1 MITAEPEARWQP
13 ALDSHLTDLKQGN
26 ADFEDTLAFID
37 RFFEYR
43 PVPFQN
49 GPLHNAAGANEG
61 SCKIFALSQLA
72 GLDAQQTLLCFGRHY
87 RHVLEQPD
95 GRDHANI
102 RQFIENGGAGLRFE
116 ALPLQPKPTSQT
128 QSQMSEWLSELLEGN
143 AMPESVATDTCFELK
158 GAMLPMTL
166 IELHFF
172 DQQAFEDTLR
182 EKIRQAPGFF
192 KDIPVI
198 VSLEK
203 YAKPAVE
210 LDFFQIIGICRRHN
224 VHVVAVRGGDEDMR
238 RLARNAA
245 LAWLP
250 AGTARP
256 VPVAQPP
263 AEEEA
268 PKAATPAPATE
279 PAPAIAPGKV
289 ITLPVR
295 SGQQVYAPEGDLII
309 LAPVSAGAEILAAGN
324 IHVYGP
330 LRGRALAGVQGDTN
344 ARVFC
349 QSLEAEL
356 VSIAGHY
363 KISEDLQESCWKQPA
378 QVQLKDD
385 VLVVMPLG

>member
-1 MITAEPEARWQP
+1 MITAEPETRWQS
-13 ALDSHLTDLKQGN
+13 ALDSHISELEHGN
-26 ADFEDTLAFID
+26 ADFEDTLALID
-37 RFFEYR
+37 HFFEYR

-49 GPLHNAAGANEG
+49 GQLHNAAGTNEG
-61 SCKIFALSQLA
+61 SCKIFALSQIA
-72 GLDAQQTLLCFGRHY
+72 GLDTQQTLLCFGRHY
-87 RHVLEQPD
+87 RSVLEQPS
-95 GRDHANI
+95 GREHANI
-102 RQFIENGGAGLRFE
+102 RQFLENGGAGLRFE
-116 ALPLQPKPTSQT
+116 ALPLQPKPASQL
-128 QSQMSEWLSELLEGN
+128 QAHMSEWLSELLEGN
-143 AMPESVATDTCFELK
+143 AMPDSVATNACFELK

-166 IELHFF
+166 IELQLFE
-172 DQQAFEDTLR
+172 QQAFEDTLR

-203 YAKPAVE
+203 YSRPAAE

-245 LAWLP
+245 LAWMP
-250 AGTARP
+250 AGSARP
-256 VPVAQPP
+256 VPA
-263 AEEEA
+263 
-268 PKAATPAPATE
+268 APAAETPPTE
-279 PAPAIAPGKV
+279 DAPVETAIDAAPTMAPGKV
-289 ITLPVR
+289 VTLPVR
-295 SGQQVYAPEGDLII
+295 SGQQVYAAEGDLIV

-349 QSLEAEL
+349 QSMEAEL

-385 VLVVMPLG
+385 VLVVTPLG